1 MAEHRKTNDNN
12 VNNDDNDDN
21 YNDKPKSKLVTVS
34 ISHMGYARYRSITS
48 GL

>member
-1 MAEHRKTNDNN
+1 MAKHRKTNDNN
-12 VNNDDNDDN
+12 DNNDDN

-34 ISHMGYARYRSITS
+34 ISHMVYARYRSITS

>member
-1 MAEHRKTNDNN
+1 MAEHRKTNHND
-12 VNNDDNDDN
+12 NNDDNDDN

-34 ISHMGYARYRSITS
+34 ISHMGYVRYRSITS

>member
-1 MAEHRKTNDNN
+1 MAKHRKTNDNN
-12 VNNDDNDDN
+12 DNNDDN